1 MSFSVRRA
9 LGVPASLEKDN
20 MDNMSYHSH
29 DTLGALS
36 EEEAMTTQVPQVDEL
51 PRRPATQVKNGW
63 GELMRQVRSS
73 GTVAVTSYDQVEV
86 IVMDVRQYQQI
97 AQLVAGVMSNRE
109 TALAEL
115 SADFDRRLAKLQD
128 QDTGD
133 RIDAVMASRG
143 RTPTRPKAGS
153 SY

>member
-1 MSFSVRRA
+1 
-9 LGVPASLEKDN
+9 
-20 MDNMSYHSH
+20 MDNMNNTSYHGYNA
-29 DTLGALS
+29 LGTWS
-36 EEEAMTTQVPQVDEL
+36 KEDAMAMQVRRVDQL

-86 IVMDVRQYQQI
+86 IVMDVRHYQEI
-97 AQLVAGVMSNRE
+97 AQLVAGVLSNRE
-109 TALAEL
+109 NALAEL
-115 SADFDRRLAKLQD
+115 SAEFDRRLAKLQD
-128 QDTGD
+128 TGTGD
-133 RIDAVMASRG
+133 RIDAVMAARG

>member
-1 MSFSVRRA
+1 MIR
-9 LGVPASLEKDN
+9 
-20 MDNMSYHSH
+20 
-29 DTLGALS
+29 
-36 EEEAMTTQVPQVDEL
+36 QVPQIDQL

-73 GTVAVTSYDQVEV
+73 GTIAVTSYDQVEV
-86 IVMDVRQYQQI
+86 IVMDVRQYQEI
-97 AQLVAGVMSNRE
+97 AQLVAGVTSNRE

-115 SADFDRRLAKLQD
+115 SAEFDRRLATLQEP
-128 QDTGD
+128 DTGD
-133 RIDAVMASRG
+133 RIDAVMATRG